1 MTRLSKRIDSK
12 LPLALLRA
20 VQHQDTPPELLPE
33 ENPSAMFPNRLGL
46 SGVIE
51 EQIRRLHSRVR
62 RRKRVEEDQVRALLE
77 LISRR
82 SDATEVFSA
91 AGRELAS
98 FHFSGPLGRLRRLAR
113 RLPGWF
119 RRRAVINGLRRANGT
134 FVVATDKTVDTR
146 PVKVRATDS
155 LLAQVGSEGTA
166 CQLYSSLAVSL
177 VEMIGAGPADVVHT
191 RCQARGDEA
200 CVWEMLHR

>member
-1 MTRLSKRIDSK
+1 
-12 LPLALLRA
+12 
-20 VQHQDTPPELLPE
+20 
-33 ENPSAMFPNRLGL
+33 MFPNRLGL

-51 EQIRRLHSRVR
+51 EQIRLLDNRAG
-62 RRKRVEEDQVRALLE
+62 RRKRVEAHQVRALLE

-82 SDATEVFSA
+82 TDAVEVFNA

-98 FHFSGPLGRLRRLAR
+98 FHFSGPWGRLRRFAR

-146 PVKVRATDS
+146 PLKVQATDS

-166 CQLYSSLAVSL
+166 CQLYSALAASL
-177 VEMIGAGPADVVHT
+177 VEMTGAGPADVVHT
-191 RCQARGDEA
+191 RCQGRGDEA
-200 CVWEMLHR
+200 CVWELLHR